1 MRECEVWFW
10 PIVATPFGGEV
21 VEMREAKGE
30 RGFGGFEV
38 MGRGFGEVCFG
49 GGGERWT
56 FWVLL
61 WGAVE
66 ACVVVVLEMR

>member
-1 MRECEVWFW
+1 MKRYCVQHGCGKDCQDACGNGGRA
-10 PIVATPFGGEV
+10 VA
-21 VEMREAKGE
+21 
-30 RGFGGFEV
+30 GGFEV

-61 WGAVE
+61 WCAVE

>member
-1 MRECEVWFW
+1 
-10 PIVATPFGGEV
+10 
-21 VEMREAKGE
+21 MREAKGE

-61 WGAVE
+61 WCAVE